1 MGRGISYGFIP
12 EARLKFWRI
21 RRLVFLKFEVARVCE
36 KSFFNEGME
45 YGRLGYSVLAKFS
58 EPSLRFLLMHA

>member
-1 MGRGISYGFIP
+1 M
-12 EARLKFWRI
+12 
-21 RRLVFLKFEVARVCE
+21 FLKFDVARVCE
-36 KSFFNEGME
+36 NSFFNEGME